1 MRIPHSLK
9 APLPPCFAW
18 SPSPAAAGGGLGFAH
33 SVPLRGCGFEI
44 YPQGVFNDELPKE
57 VSVPLRG
64 CGFEMRFSLSFTFT
78 PCKFPSP
85 CGDVLYSPPPSD
97 GGGGERCEPVGA
109 LTADVPFSR
118 WRYAD
123 RSRRPFHHASHGP
136 PPPLR
141 QGRLGFA
148 FPSPCGDV
156 VLKSWMSY
164 WAILEEFIVSVPL
177 RGCGFEISFARS
189 LYRSC
194 FASFPSPCGDVV
206 LKSIIKRTLIG
217 GLDTFPSPCG
227 DVVLKS
233 LPREVLRCVAQS
245 AVLRRGCVSPP
256 FSCGNTFYKQ
266 LYPARL
272 YVRRGSPLQY
282 STEPPAVQA
291 ASCAWAR
298 LIAASARRAALS
310 QDNASSHAR
319 RCPRGR

>member
-1 MRIPHSLK
+1 M
-9 APLPPCFAW
+9 
-18 SPSPAAAGGGLGFAH
+18 
-33 SVPLRGCGFEI
+33 
-44 YPQGVFNDELPKE
+44 
-57 VSVPLRG
+57 
-64 CGFEMRFSLSFTFT
+64 
-78 PCKFPSP
+78 
-85 CGDVLYSPPPSD
+85 LYSPPPSD
-97 GGGGERCEPVGA
+97 GGGGEQCEPVGA

-118 WRYAD
+118 WRCAD

-148 FPSPCGDV
+148 RSVPLRGCGFEMSDKPSQQLRSD
-156 VLKSWMSY
+156 
-164 WAILEEFIVSVPL
+164 EVSVPL
-177 RGCGFEISFARS
+177 RGCGFEITAKDFITA
-189 LYRSC
+189 
-194 FASFPSPCGDVV
+194 
-206 LKSIIKRTLIG
+206 KNIK
-217 GLDTFPSPCG
+217 FPSPCG

-233 LPREVLRCVAQS
+233 LPREVLRCAAQS
-245 AVLRRGCVSPP
+245 AVLRRGCVSPSFP
-256 FSCGNTFYKQ
+256 CGNMFYKQ

-272 YVRRGSPLQY
+272 YVRRGSHLQY